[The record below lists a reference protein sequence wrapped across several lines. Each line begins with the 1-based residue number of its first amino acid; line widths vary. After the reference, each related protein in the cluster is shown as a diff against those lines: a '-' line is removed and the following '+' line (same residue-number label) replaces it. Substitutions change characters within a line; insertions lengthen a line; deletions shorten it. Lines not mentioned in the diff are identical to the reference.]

1 MSQVYE
7 QQDIYGFIILS
18 SSKVE
23 RGDFGVCLIRANAL
37 SFRKSEGS
45 PIPDLGLDFF
55 NHGFYLCGK
64 LSDTHT
70 RSLCIA

>member
-7 QQDIYGFIILS
+7 QQGIYGLINLS

-23 RGDFGVCLIRANAL
+23 GGGDVCVIRANAL

-45 PIPDLGLDFF
+45 SIPDFSTDFF
-55 NHGFYLCGK
+55 NHGFHLCGK
-64 LSDTHT
+64 PFGTYT
-70 RSLCIA
+70 QSLCIM